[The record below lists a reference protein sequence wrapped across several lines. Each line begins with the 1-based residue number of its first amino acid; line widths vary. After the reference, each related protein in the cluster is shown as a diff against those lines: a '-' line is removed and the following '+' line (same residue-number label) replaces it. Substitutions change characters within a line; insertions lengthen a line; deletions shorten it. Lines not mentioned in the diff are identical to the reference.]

1 MEQTPETKSIIVVDD
16 DETVRNV
23 IARTL
28 QCEGYQVATASSGR
42 EALEITAV
50 TKFDVMFLDIMMPG
64 MNGQDVLT
72 MMTFGNPDTPV
83 VMLSALPDAE
93 SEALNR
99 GAFTYLRKPVSVND
113 IITIAHEAVMS
124 TFETEEALVSENV

>member
-42 EALEITAV
+42 EALEITA
-50 TKFDVMFLDIMMPG
+50 TAKFDAMFLDIMMPG

-83 VMLSALPDAE
+83 IMLSALPDAE
-93 SEALNR
+93 GEALNR
-99 GAFTYLRKPVSVND
+99 GAFAYLRKPASVND
-113 IITIAHEAVMS
+113 IITIAREAL
-124 TFETEEALVSENV
+124 TPICETEEDLITETV